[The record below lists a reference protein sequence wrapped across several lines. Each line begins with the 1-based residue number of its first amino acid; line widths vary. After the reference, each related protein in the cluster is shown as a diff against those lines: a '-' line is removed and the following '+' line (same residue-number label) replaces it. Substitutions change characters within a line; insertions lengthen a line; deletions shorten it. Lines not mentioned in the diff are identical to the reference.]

1 MKANKIECQQL
12 SKEVHDFIDT
22 EKHLIKKSAAQD
34 PLDVGGTSDHLSTVA
49 ITSARSLKSPI
60 ASIKPK
66 T

>member
-12 SKEVHDFIDT
+12 SKEIHDFIDT
-22 EKHLIKKSAAQD
+22 EQHLIKKSAAQY
-34 PLDVGGTSDHLSTVA
+34 PLYVGGTSDHLSTVA

>member
-22 EKHLIKKSAAQD
+22 EQHLIKKSAAQD

-49 ITSARSLKSPI
+49 ITFARSL
-60 ASIKPK
+60 
-66 T
+66 